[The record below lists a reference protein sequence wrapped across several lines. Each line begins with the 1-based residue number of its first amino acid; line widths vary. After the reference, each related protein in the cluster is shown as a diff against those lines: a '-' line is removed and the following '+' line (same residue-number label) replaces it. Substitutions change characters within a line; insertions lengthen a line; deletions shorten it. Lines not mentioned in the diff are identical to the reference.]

1 MTHMTHMLHKQSNS
15 LLWNLLKSE
24 EANPDADSDFA
35 DSSDDEAKEVKHD
48 PDKIIKN
55 ENDIKTDPENKPEK
69 LETGQRQDETLEEFK
84 LRLEHTHALEL

>member
-1 MTHMTHMLHKQSNS
+1 MTHS
-15 LLWNLLKSE
+15 LLWKNIKSE

-55 ENDIKTDPENKPEK
+55 ENGEIIKTDPDEIKIEK

-84 LRLEHTHALEL
+84 LR